1 MTPGV
6 KKLKLKERPG
16 YKGGKSQRY
25 SAQGVVVIKITHE
38 VIVHARAYEASH
50 LPQRDVFDVP
60 DAYCLFKWG
69 REVLGKSSTAS
80 NQLDPLW
87 YGPEKPASFSVP
99 LDPEED
105 EILFDFLHVEIW
117 E

>member
-60 DAYCLFKWG
+60 MRIVYLNG
-69 REVLGKSSTAS
+69 
-80 NQLDPLW
+80 
-87 YGPEKPASFSVP
+87 
-99 LDPEED
+99 
-105 EILFDFLHVEIW
+105 VERC
-117 E
+117 